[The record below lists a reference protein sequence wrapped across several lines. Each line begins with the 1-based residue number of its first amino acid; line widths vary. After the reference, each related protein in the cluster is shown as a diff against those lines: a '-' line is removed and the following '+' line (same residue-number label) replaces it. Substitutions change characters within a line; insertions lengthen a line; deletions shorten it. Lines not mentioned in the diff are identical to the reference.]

1 MSDESEWEEASSSS
15 ESSNKYSGE
24 ESAYKLDNKK
34 PSAGPK
40 KRSKKYVFVEKNES
54 IGEAQ
59 PKRRRKRLRRVNF
72 DAYDDD
78 ITHLPTSERL
88 TERGGYAHTKTSRMK
103 ISHANRGNTP
113 WNKGK
118 TRTGTT
124 KAKISAGV
132 KARNHALLLVKLQ
145 KLGLTE
151 EEWMQKRK
159 QIKYLRERV
168 RRAKRAAEQHA
179 QSQEEQ
185 KKKGL
190 LVRQLVIA
198 EKELQ
203 VSDEDTEVSSNQKIP
218 MFSLSWN
225 NRTSNPHV

>member
-1 MSDESEWEEASSSS
+1 MSDESEWEQASSSS
-15 ESSNKYSGE
+15 EPSTKSSDD
-24 ESAYKLDNKK
+24 ESECKLDKKK
-34 PSAGPK
+34 PSMSPR

-54 IGEAQ
+54 TEEAKPQ
-59 PKRRRKRLRRVNF
+59 RRRKRLRRVNF
-72 DAYDDD
+72 DAYEDD
-78 ITHLPTSERL
+78 ITHLPTSERI
-88 TERGGYAHTKTSRMK
+88 TERGGYSHTKMSRMK
-103 ISHANRGNTP
+103 ISQANRGNTP

-151 EEWMQKRK
+151 EEWTQKRK

-179 QSQEEQ
+179 QSKEKQ
-185 KKKGL
+185 KKNGL

-203 VSDEDTEVSSNQKIP
+203 VSDENTEVSSYRKI
-218 MFSLSWN
+218 LCTCCDGT
-225 NRTSNPHV
+225 RLT